1 MSLLPEDNLLA
12 NVRHVDVALVI
23 MRGCAAPSE
32 GQINERG
39 LSGGGQLANAN
50 SQLEIP
56 VLQRPRWVD
65 GGGGVEG

>member
-23 MRGCAAPSE
+23 TRGCAAPSE

-39 LSGGGQLANAN
+39 TERREAGRLMQTVKWRFLHFKDLVG
-50 SQLEIP
+50 
-56 VLQRPRWVD
+56 
-65 GGGGVEG
+65 